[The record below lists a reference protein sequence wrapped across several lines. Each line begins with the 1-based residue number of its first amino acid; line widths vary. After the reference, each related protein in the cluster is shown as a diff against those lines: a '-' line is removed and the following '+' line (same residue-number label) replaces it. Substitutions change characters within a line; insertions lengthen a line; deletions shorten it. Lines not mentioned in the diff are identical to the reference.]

1 MAKVV
6 LQNWSSFALK
16 NQNFWLESEHMIK
29 AGNANDANGNKHS
42 PPRRTRQPA
51 AARQWVTLSSLVA
64 IKIYI
69 DSLASN
75 FAARHIQSKR

>member
-6 LQNWSSFALK
+6 LQNLSSFALK
-16 NQNFWLESEHMIK
+16 KQNFWLESEHVIK
-29 AGNANDANGNKHS
+29 TGNVKDVNGNKHS
-42 PPRRTRQPA
+42 PPRSTRQPA
-51 AARQWVTLSSLVA
+51 AVRQWVTLSSLVA